1 MAQSLLVLPILNH
14 FYLEEMHSDFCSS
27 LVNCHSPK
35 KVISD
40 NLSCVLVAV
49 INKKFFKVLT
59 PVLSLMSQIIF
70 GFAPYTL
77 LFT

>member
-1 MAQSLLVLPILNH
+1 MAQSLPILNH
-14 FYLEEMHSDFCSS
+14 FYVEKMLSDFCSS